1 MLEHRGFRVPYGH
14 SHLLS
19 IVIIA
24 QMGGLGY
31 TLFAHCDIITMLSH
45 PIRQRKG
52 GVSIGPDNIILGFRC
67 GGRSQLLHLQ
77 MVRRERQ

>member
-1 MLEHRGFRVPYGH
+1 MPYGH

-31 TLFAHCDIITMLSH
+31 TLFAHCDIIPMLSH

-52 GVSIGPDNIILGFRC
+52 GVHMDSILSFLVSVMAGIVSYYICKWLDGNDSDN
-67 GGRSQLLHLQ
+67 
-77 MVRRERQ
+77 